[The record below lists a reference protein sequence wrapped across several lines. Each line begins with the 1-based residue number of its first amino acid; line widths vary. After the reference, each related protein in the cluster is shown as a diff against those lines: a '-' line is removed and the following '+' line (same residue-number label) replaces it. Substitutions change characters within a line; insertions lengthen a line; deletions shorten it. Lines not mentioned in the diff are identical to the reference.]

1 MNCAASSRAR
11 PGRSNCC
18 NTPASSER
26 SSRSRRAT
34 SVIDPRRL
42 LAHGA
47 QYWSQNYEDGMIAE
61 IFRRIGVQSKTFLEI
76 GIGDGRENNTAAL
89 VAMGWSGWWIDANK
103 KACNLIAA
111 PVARGAR
118 RGRPTEDPRHAKIR
132 CEPQGIRAARR
143 GVRLFTRRLRHHR
156 RQCLFRAKRLVGDKF
171 VAPFTAENH
180 YEPQR

>member
-47 QYWSQNYEDGMIAE
+47 QYWSQDYQDGMIAE
-61 IFRRIGVQSKTFLEI
+61 IFRRIGPGTKTFLEI
-76 GIGDGRENNTAAL
+76 GVGDGSENNTTAL
-89 VAMGWSGWWIDANK
+89 LSSGWNGYWIEGSKMCCDSISTRLK
-103 KACNLIAA
+103 TM
-111 PVARGAR
+111 PGVAS
-118 RGRPTEDPRHAKIR
+118 
-132 CEPQGIRAARR
+132 
-143 GVRLFTRRLRHHR
+143 RLKLR
-156 RQCLFRAKRLVGDKF
+156 QAF
-171 VAPFTAENH
+171 VSVEN
-180 YEPQR
+180 